1 MKLHYLRLATF
12 GEAICHHSATIL
24 TPETSTKA
32 HQVLLLRNLDEIYA
46 WELISHPSIVT
57 LHAIFQQQ
65 DDVVNNIPLV
75 SNASKRK
82 YALSTFKDRWLYVLR
97 RNSTRY
103 KSQDLGAWALAAGR
117 DSKCFETWLIEG
129 ITNLPRAADRDVTIV
144 RIYTEEQKITSFA
157 VHNKKRER
165 ASNSILQDSGW
176 ILLPILDLNN
186 DPNADEEERISF
198 GS

>member
-1 MKLHYLRLATF
+1 VKLHYLRLATF

-57 LHAIFQQQ
+57 LRAIFHQQ

-129 ITNLPRAADRDVTIV
+129 ITNLPRAADRWRCHYNTNLWKTKDHFI
-144 RIYTEEQKITSFA
+144 RGAQQEA
-157 VHNKKRER
+157 R
-165 ASNSILQDSGW
+165 ASKQLYPPGFM
-176 ILLPILDLNN
+176 LDFAS
-186 DPNADEEERISF
+186 DF
-198 GS
+198 GSK